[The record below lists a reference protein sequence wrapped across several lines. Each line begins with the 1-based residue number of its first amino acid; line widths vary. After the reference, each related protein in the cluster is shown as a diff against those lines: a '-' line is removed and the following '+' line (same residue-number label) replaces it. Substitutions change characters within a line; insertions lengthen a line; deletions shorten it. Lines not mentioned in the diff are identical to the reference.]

1 MKKDTHP
8 KYAPVA
14 ATCTC
19 GNTFTMNSTLG
30 QATIDLDVC
39 SNCHPFYTGKQKQAA
54 TGGRVERF
62 SKRFGARTTK

>member
-1 MKKDTHP
+1 MKQDIHP
-8 KYAPVA
+8 AYEAVK

-19 GNTFTMNSTLG
+19 GNTFTINSTLG
-30 QATIDLDVC
+30 RETIDLDVC

-62 SKRFGARTTK
+62 SKRFGNRRAS

>member
-1 MKKDTHP
+1 MKKDIHP
-8 KYAPVA
+8 NNAPVA

-19 GNTFTMNSTLG
+19 GNTFTINSTLG

-39 SNCHPFYTGKQKQAA
+39 ANCHPFYTGKQKQAA

-62 SKRFGARTTK
+62 SKRFGARSTK